1 MLLNHQQNL
10 NTSHIPSK
18 YSNTQPQIRIKMKD
32 LLCGNTVGIPM
43 SSSVGS
49 LESQPKRLLALPAC
63 EDHIVPYATSKN
75 LSQIKQSEYFPGPLM
90 KNQLDLNLE

>member
-1 MLLNHQQNL
+1 MLLNHQPNL

-18 YSNTQPQIRIKMKD
+18 YSNTPPQTRITMD
-32 LLCGNTVGIPM
+32 LLRGNSVGIPM